1 MPLPK
6 YERML
11 LPVLRVLSDGKR
23 HEVTEIRQRM
33 KVKFK
38 ITPREVLLKYPKATS
53 TRFVN
58 LVAWVLA
65 RLNRAKAATRIRK
78 GLYRVT
84 DSGKAILKRHP
95 TSLTL
100 RELVRE

>member
-6 YERML
+6 YETMFV
-11 LPVLRVLSDGKR
+11 PVLRVLSDGER

-38 ITPREVLLKYPKATS
+38 ITARELLLKYPKATS

-65 RLNRAKAATRIRK
+65 GLNQAKTVTLIKK
-78 GLYRVT
+78 GIYRVT
-84 DSGKAILKRHP
+84 DRGKTILKRHP
-95 TSLTL
+95 ASLTL
-100 RELVRE
+100 KELIRE